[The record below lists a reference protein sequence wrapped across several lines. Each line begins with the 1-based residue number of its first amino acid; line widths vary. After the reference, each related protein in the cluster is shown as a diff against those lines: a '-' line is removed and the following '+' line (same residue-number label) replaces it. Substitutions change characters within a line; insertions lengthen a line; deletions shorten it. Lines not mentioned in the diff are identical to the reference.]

1 MGKLEIDLLQGTGGA
16 HTRTCVILSWGS
28 EACVGMAE
36 SLSMLLFAEPGRKL
50 GGRMMGKMYL
60 QLPVALFAQSDGYV
74 EVGRRY
80 LNDRMSG

>member
-1 MGKLEIDLLQGTGGA
+1 
-16 HTRTCVILSWGS
+16 
-28 EACVGMAE
+28 MAE